1 MIPTRKF
8 FLCAILTPA
17 FLGTS
22 AGMAAVI
29 AATNFD
35 GRTLGTT
42 LVSNDTAVGSSLNWT
57 TNGVNN
63 PGSMNAL
70 AAGTTGQ
77 ALFNT
82 TALTMNMFA
91 PALNVGNAD
100 TFWTTNISL
109 TVSAGSIVSLTD
121 VTFDYWAIS
130 GSAVQNTTRLSDFT
144 VSLFDPSMSPVTNG
158 SVFIDNA
165 SNGTISNLNLGTP
178 ISAVFTTPIALSA
191 PGTYSLRITAAE
203 APETGNHIGI
213 DNLFINGTASPVPEP
228 TSLALSALGILGL
241 TLRRRRTR

>member
-1 MIPTRKF
+1 MIPTRKL
-8 FLCAILTPA
+8 FLCAILTPP
-17 FLGTS
+17 FLGAS
-22 AGMAAVI
+22 ASMAAVI

-35 GRTLGTT
+35 ARTLGTT
-42 LVSNDTAVGSSLNWT
+42 LVANDTAVGSSLNWT
-57 TNGVNN
+57 ANGVNN

-70 AAGTTGQ
+70 AAGTAGQ

-82 TALTMNMFA
+82 TTLTMNMFA

-109 TVSAGSIVSLTD
+109 TVIAGSSVALTD

-144 VSLFDPSMSPVTNG
+144 VSLFDPSMNPVTDG

-165 SNGTISNLNLGTP
+165 SNGTINNLNVGTP
-178 ISAVFTTPIALSA
+178 ISAVFTSPIALSA
-191 PGTYSLRITAAE
+191 PGTYTLRIRAAE

-213 DNLFINGTASPVPEP
+213 DNLSINGTVSAIPEP
-228 TSLALSALGILGL
+228 ASLALSAIGILGF
-241 TLRRRRTR
+241 TLRRKRTL